1 MKKFVF
7 MGLLFSNL
15 IIAQIPVTDAAT
27 GAQLTALNTQSTIS
41 NQNLAQQLS
50 TAGSQLT
57 QLQQTYKQI
66 KEISDKVE
74 EVNSAIESYKKVEE
88 LIAMQKE
95 GLENLNDYIKNTE
108 ALKGKVDE
116 KKVEAI
122 IGKFSK
128 ILIDVN
134 KVIQNGIFNMNDK
147 ERVDYMDKR
156 KLEVTNELLKT
167 RMLKIMTSK

>member
-1 MKKFVF
+1 MKRIVFIISLCGNFVF
-7 MGLLFSNL
+7 SQ
-15 IIAQIPVTDAAT
+15 APVTDAQA
-27 GAQLTALNTQSTIS
+27 GAQLTALNKQAAIS
-41 NQNLAQQLS
+41 NSNLAQQLS

-57 QLQQTYKQI
+57 QLQQTYQQI

-74 EVNSAIESYKKVEE
+74 EVNNAIESYKKVEE

-95 GLENLNDYIKNTE
+95 GLENLDDYIKNTQ

-122 IGKFSK
+122 ITKFSK

-147 ERVDYMDKR
+147 ERIDYMDKR
-156 KLEVTNELLKT
+156 KQEVTTELLKT
-167 RMLKIMTSK
+167 RMLKILTSK